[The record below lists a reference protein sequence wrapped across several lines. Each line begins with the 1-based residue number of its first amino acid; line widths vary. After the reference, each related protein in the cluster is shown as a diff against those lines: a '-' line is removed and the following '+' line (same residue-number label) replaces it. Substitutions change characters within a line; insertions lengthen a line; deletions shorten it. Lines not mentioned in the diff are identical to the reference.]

1 MTYFSYYIM
10 ETIKKA
16 YRKGT
21 EERMKKRYRLRYD
34 RVMIVAALTVL
45 LITAILLLSH
55 GCSKKEQK
63 TKVVPEAV
71 QAEVTTAL
79 AEAEYTTAAEATT
92 TALAETTVTTTAAQL
107 IPQIE
112 YPECKASALYDV
124 KEKKLLYG
132 DSIDM
137 QIAPASLTKLIT
149 ASVALKY
156 SEMSE
161 VYTVGSEQWLVN
173 EYSSVCGVV
182 QGNMATLGDLITGML
197 MESGND
203 AAYTIAV
210 SIARESS
217 GNENMSDTE
226 AVNYFCGLMN
236 SFAKE
241 LGMTGTHFVNPD
253 GWDAD
258 GQYTTVADLLKIAEY
273 VLSVPQLREIV
284 GTYQKTVTFYTG
296 ESFTWTNSNLLL
308 DPYSEYYRSDA
319 IGMKTGTTLNAGN
332 SLIAAFEKN
341 GKEYITVVAGC
352 LTDEM
357 RFELTHKLISYTD
370 EN

>member
-1 MTYFSYYIM
+1 M
-10 ETIKKA
+10 
-16 YRKGT
+16 RKGT

-45 LITAILLLSH
+45 LITAILLLAH

-63 TKVVPEAV
+63 TKVNPEAI
-71 QAEVTTAL
+71 QAEVTTAV
-79 AEAEYTTAAEATT
+79 AEAEYTTAAETAASALTET
-92 TALAETTVTTTAAQL
+92 TATTTAAQL

-156 SEMSE
+156 SEMSK

-217 GNENMSDTE
+217 GNGNMSDTD
-226 AVNYFCGLMN
+226 AVNFLPL
-236 SFAKE
+236 FAFF
-241 LGMTGTHFVNPD
+241 LP
-253 GWDAD
+253 
-258 GQYTTVADLLKIAEY
+258 LL
-273 VLSVPQLREIV
+273 VLI
-284 GTYQKTVTFYTG
+284 F
-296 ESFTWTNSNLLL
+296 LLF
-308 DPYSEYYRSDA
+308 
-319 IGMKTGTTLNAGN
+319 
-332 SLIAAFEKN
+332 AFL
-341 GKEYITVVAGC
+341 V
-352 LTDEM
+352 
-357 RFELTHKLISYTD
+357 
-370 EN
+370 